1 MGSGFGSV
9 VSIGVAVVSIG
20 SVQCVVNRCCSV
32 ACVCNAAVNSHKK
45 NQNST
50 ELVNWFYKLSY
61 STLKTHSFFKLKKT
75 IRSLLLWSSICFL
88 LFILIV
94 DSPTSYSAIGKF
106 GYFFYII

>member
-61 STLKTHSFFKLKKT
+61 STLKTHSFFKLKKKH
-75 IRSLLLWSSICFL
+75 SLLVVVVFNLFFALHFDCGFADL
-88 LFILIV
+88 LFC
-94 DSPTSYSAIGKF
+94 YR
-106 GYFFYII
+106 